1 MNKWSR
7 ELGNAVRNPMEQVS
21 PQSEL
26 NGQVRGEIR
35 RMYRRD
41 GLTMRKNNS

>member
-1 MNKWSR
+1 MLMNKWSR

-26 NGQVRGEIR
+26 NGKLEVKLEEC
-35 RMYRRD
+35 
-41 GLTMRKNNS
+41 TP